1 MDNINDDAKHKTIK
15 VLSKNNIVY
24 YTYDRDLKAQQSK
37 DYYHSTCAFN
47 KKKHTFYK
55 NLKAMKK
62 PHDKSLSIYKPSIE
76 EITKIMHENILED
89 IEKEENIR
97 VHFNSIIERMKLN

>member
-1 MDNINDDAKHKTIK
+1 
-15 VLSKNNIVY
+15 
-24 YTYDRDLKAQQSK
+24 
-37 DYYHSTCAFN
+37 
-47 KKKHTFYK
+47 
-55 NLKAMKK
+55 MKK

-89 IEKEENIR
+89 IGKEENIR